1 MLYQCLPKLFAELAM
16 ARGDSRYA
24 RIMRTLNGVQL
35 LILDDWDLGTL
46 DAILDR
52 IVHNAHHINL
62 TGESL
67 RRMRPPSTNKD

>member
-1 MLYQCLPKLFAELAM
+1 M

-62 TGESL
+62 TGESP